1 MNKGSTTRPAECNYC
16 KGKFEY
22 NISEAHYYL
31 GCEKRWVWCPLCGS
45 ITTVY
50 EEEHPKSVIEP

>member
-31 GCEKRWVWCPLCGS
+31 GSEKRWVWCPLCGS

-50 EEEHPKSVIEP
+50 EE